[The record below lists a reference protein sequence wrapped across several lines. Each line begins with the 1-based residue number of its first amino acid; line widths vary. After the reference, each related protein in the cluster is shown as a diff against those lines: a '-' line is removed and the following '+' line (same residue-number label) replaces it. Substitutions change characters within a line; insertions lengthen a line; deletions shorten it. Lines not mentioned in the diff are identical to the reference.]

1 MGLVLHYDI
10 VFFLSKYIVFI
21 VPVLGPRTKCQPIMK
36 GVVNKINDLY
46 TLCMSYLFSIIRK
59 KELCFTL
66 SLFVDKVSSI
76 SND

>member
-21 VPVLGPRTKCQPIMK
+21 VSVLGSRTKCQPIMK
-36 GVVNKINDLY
+36 GVVKINDLY

-59 KELCFTL
+59 KRVMFLL
-66 SLFVDKVSSI
+66 YLYL
-76 SND
+76 